1 MKCSKGRTFKIYAKF
16 LLYFAKEALAQVSAG
31 LLSLFK
37 NKIIFKKEL
46 IILSVQHISFLRET
60 KYLYG
65 KKSGKMKNLGEF
77 KLIFLPLAILIV
89 LTILWKIT
97 DFVGL
102 AVLIVVFWMS
112 WRQLLKK
119 FIINE

>member
-1 MKCSKGRTFKIYAKF
+1 MI
-16 LLYFAKEALAQVSAG
+16 
-31 LLSLFK
+31 
-37 NKIIFKKEL
+37 KIIFKKEL
-46 IILSVQHISFLRET
+46 IILLVQHISFLRET
-60 KYLYG
+60 KYLHG
-65 KKSGKMKNLGEF
+65 KKSGEMKNLGEF

-89 LTILWKIT
+89 LTVLWKIT

-102 AVLIVVFWMS
+102 AVLIMVFWMS